1 MKLRLGL
8 SRSAAASITAAALL
22 FALAGSPRAEECT
35 TAVVSGAATPDGRPL
50 LWKNRDIDEQNNK
63 VVLVTDGV
71 LAAVAIASIGSSS
84 SVWMGANAAG
94 FSIENSNSE
103 DLEGTATGGNGS
115 FMRQAL
121 TSCSTVADFEALLV
135 QTNVTGRAT
144 QANYGVIDAA
154 GGAAMFEVG
163 NHTYRKYDATDPTD
177 APLGFIV
184 RTNFGFTGDG
194 SGSGQVRY
202 ERAVDLLTA
211 AALSGTLTHSFLLRS
226 AARDLRNDIVDPYP
240 LPYEGGQDGRPAGF
254 IRTVYSISRTTTRSC
269 TVFRGV
275 LGGED
280 PRLTTMW
287 TILGEPVCSIALPVW
302 PLAASVPVELG
313 GPSTAPLGDAAIV
326 KKGLCYHLVTSPE
339 YIDTGALDDGLGGGV
354 FAYTEAIEDRALIRA
369 EAALEAWRA
378 AAPSPTAV
386 AQFQNALTLESFW
399 CFLASSPPNDALSA
413 PRQLAART
421 DVNRSLL
428 LREYVHTL
436 TWNPPEAG
444 MPAAYR
450 IYDVSDG
457 RRTLLAE
464 VPADTRAYRRRGVDR
479 VMTMIYAVLAVDGAG
494 TEGSPALVWRG
505 SAAEAPVRASAR
517 SSRVQSVA
525 IGIAAA
531 PRKLGLVR
539 GF

>member
-1 MKLRLGL
+1 MKLSLGL
-8 SRSAAASITAAALL
+8 SRSAAATLTAAALL
-22 FALAGSPRAEECT
+22 LALAGSPRAEECT
-35 TAVVSGAATPDGRPL
+35 TAVVSGAATPDGRAL

-71 LAAVAIASIGSSS
+71 LAAVAIASLGGSS
-84 SVWMGANAAG
+84 SVWMGVNVAG
-94 FSIENSNSE
+94 FAIENSNSE

-226 AARDLRNDIVDPYP
+226 AARDLRNDVVDPYP

-254 IRTVYSISRTTTRSC
+254 IRTVYSINREGTRSA

-275 LGGED
+275 LAGED

-302 PLAASVPVELG
+302 PLAASVPAELG
-313 GPSTAPLGDAAIV
+313 GPATAPLCDAAIV

-339 YIDTGALDDGLGGGV
+339 YIDTGVLDDGLGGGI
-354 FAYTEAIEDRALIRA
+354 FAFTEAIEDRALVRA

-378 AAPSPTAV
+378 AAPSPAAV
-386 AQFQNALTLESFW
+386 TLFQNALTLESFW
-399 CFLASSPPNDALSA
+399 CYLASSPPNDALPA

-421 DVNRSLL
+421 FENRSLL
-428 LREYVHTL
+428 LREYVHSL
-436 TWNPPEAG
+436 SWQPPALG
-444 MPAAYR
+444 AAAAYR
-450 IYDVSDG
+450 IYDVSAG
-457 RRTLLAE
+457 GRTLLAE
-464 VPADTRAYRRRGVDR
+464 VPGGTLSYLRRGADIVR
-479 VMTMIYAVLAVDGAG
+479 ETVYAVLAVEGSG
-494 TEGSPALVWRG
+494 EEGSPACVEPG
-505 SAAEAPVRASAR
+505 RAVEQPSRRTATTA
-517 SSRVQSVA
+517 RVQRFA
-525 IGIAAA
+525 TDIAAA
-531 PRKLGLVR
+531 LRRTGFGR